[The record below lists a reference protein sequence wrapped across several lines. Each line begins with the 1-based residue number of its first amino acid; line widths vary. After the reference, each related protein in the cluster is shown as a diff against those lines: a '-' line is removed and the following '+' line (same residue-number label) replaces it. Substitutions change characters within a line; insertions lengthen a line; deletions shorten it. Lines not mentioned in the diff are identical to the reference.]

1 LYWVLQMNAINFNE
15 LLLEQIS
22 QCSMS
27 KKVTLLLG
35 LGTLLIVLG
44 YWLFI
49 QANFIQL
56 DILKAREIILKE
68 EFEHKQSVAST
79 LSAYRKQVQIMKD
92 RFSDM
97 LNQISVKN
105 QMPDLL
111 EEVSKTGLV
120 SGLKFDLFAPQPE
133 VIHDFYIELPIKITV
148 LGTYFQLGQFLSRL
162 AEMNHIVT
170 LHEFRIESLLA
181 KDNKMSSKK
190 ELVMNI
196 TVKIYRYHKP

>member
-1 LYWVLQMNAINFNE
+1 MNAINFNE